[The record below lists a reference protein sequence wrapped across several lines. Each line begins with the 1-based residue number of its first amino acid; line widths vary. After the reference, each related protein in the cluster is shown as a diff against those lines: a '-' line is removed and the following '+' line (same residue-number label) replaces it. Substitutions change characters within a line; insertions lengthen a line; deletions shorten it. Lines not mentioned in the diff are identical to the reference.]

1 MTHKLLQIIILALI
15 FLVRTTQADYV
26 TPEGL
31 IEISPGVVARSRAAW
46 HITRHTITKAVA
58 DLYNAAVPENGR
70 SITLAQTPD
79 GCLSLYINT
88 RNDRK
93 NYINQVDIDDGE
105 ENCAQYFSN
114 P

>member
-1 MTHKLLQIIILALI
+1 MTQKILPIIILALT
-15 FLVRTTQADYV
+15 FVAKTTRADYV
-26 TPEGL
+26 THENL
-31 IEISPGVVARSRAAW
+31 VEIAPSVMARSTAAW
-46 HITRHTITKAVA
+46 RITQHTITKSVA

-88 RNDRK
+88 RNDGK
-93 NYINQVDIDDGE
+93 NYINQVDIDDNG
-105 ENCAQYFSN
+105 ENCAQYFRN